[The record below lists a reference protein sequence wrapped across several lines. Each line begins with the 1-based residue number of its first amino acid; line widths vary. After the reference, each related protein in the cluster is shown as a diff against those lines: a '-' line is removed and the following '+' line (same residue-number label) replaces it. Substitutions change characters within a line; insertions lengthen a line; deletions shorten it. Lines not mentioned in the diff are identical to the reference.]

1 MTSGPVLCGSCGARS
16 PGRLARFCA
25 ACGAELPRTVE
36 AAPAPALAAPPDR
49 VARFR
54 ALRAHPDFAA
64 AEHRVPTNAE
74 EDANPLGHV
83 LSAAVILC
91 VGFILLVPS
100 LAFPPVAVAVA
111 VVVGLALLYVV
122 ASAVKSGARRRAPV
136 VRVPACVAGERT
148 ELAGGGGGVRARYYL
163 SLESE
168 RGTREEYEIDGR
180 LAGKVGPGDLGIAT
194 FKGEALVDF
203 ELFAV

>member
-1 MTSGPVLCGSCGARS
+1 MGGQVICGNCGARS
-16 PGRLARFCA
+16 PERLARFCA
-25 ACGAELPRTVE
+25 FCGSELPRADE
-36 AAPAPALAAPPDR
+36 AAVPPPADR
-49 VARFR
+49 SARFR
-54 ALRAHPDFAA
+54 ALRAHPDFEAA
-64 AEHRVPTNAE
+64 GRRVPPGAE
-74 EDANPLGHV
+74 EEESPFGSL

-100 LAFPPVAVAVA
+100 LAFPPVAVAV
-111 VVVGLALLYVV
+111 VVVIGLALAYVL
-122 ASAVKSGARRRAPV
+122 ASAIKAGARRGAPL

-148 ELAGGGGGVRARYYL
+148 ELAGGGDGSVRARYYL

-168 RGTREEYEIDGR
+168 RGTREEYVIDER

-194 FKGEALVDF
+194 FRGETLVDF